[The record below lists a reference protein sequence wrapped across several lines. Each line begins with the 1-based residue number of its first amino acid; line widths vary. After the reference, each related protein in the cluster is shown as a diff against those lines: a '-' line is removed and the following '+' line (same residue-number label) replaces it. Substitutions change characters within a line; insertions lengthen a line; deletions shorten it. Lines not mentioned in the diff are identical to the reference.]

1 MNKLEDDQEPHQPT
15 ATEQAKMSIHAQRA
29 KQLEASRDLLLA
41 GSLAREAAEEAA
53 QP

>member
-1 MNKLEDDQEPHQPT
+1 MNELDHDQEPHQPT
-15 ATEQAKMSIHAQRA
+15 ATEQAKMSLHAQRA
-29 KQLEASRDLLLA
+29 KLLEVSRDLLLA